1 MKILELFSGTGSLG
15 KGFSNALVTSVDV
28 NPRFDPTFLC
38 DIMDFDYK
46 QFDSFDYIHA
56 SPPCTEYSIN
66 QASFYGRRRRVG
78 GILTDFNP
86 DVHETQL
93 KEADALVL
101 KAIEI
106 IDHFKPACWT
116 IENPYSNWRCSLKQR
131 PFMSEYDFT
140 RVDYFMYTD
149 PVLTKKPTMFFNNFG
164 LKLSLCDKN
173 HDHLHWD
180 KLPGGGGNPY
190 TRHVIPHRLCVEIAK
205 QVTDVVY
212 KHT

>member
-1 MKILELFSGTGSLG
+1 MRVLELFSGTGSIG
-15 KGFSNALVTSVDV
+15 KAFADSEVVSVDS
-28 NPRFDPTFLC
+28 NPRFDPTILC
-38 DIMDFDYK
+38 DIRDFDCAG
-46 QFDSFDYIHA
+46 FDHFDYIHA

-66 QASFYGRRRRVG
+66 QASFYGRKRRVDG
-78 GILTDFNP
+78 VLVDFNP
-86 DVHETQL
+86 TVHEQQL
-93 KEADALVL
+93 KRSDELVL
-101 KAIEI
+101 KAMEI
-106 IDHFKPACWT
+106 IDHFQPTCWT
-116 IENPYSNWRCSLKQR
+116 LENPYSNWRCGLKNR
-131 PFMSEYDFT
+131 SFMSGCEFS
-140 RVDYFMYTD
+140 RVDYCMYAD

-190 TRHVIPHRLCVEIAK
+190 TRYVIPHRLCVEIAK